1 MTKRKAAAKIKRS
14 SRSGEPKKG
23 RRRRR
28 ERRAKITKGDKATRG
43 HKARVQRY
51 LEEGDAALAK
61 MEAQRQDDILEAKI
75 DLAAG
80 ALDLLL
86 ALD

>member
-1 MTKRKAAAKIKRS
+1 MTKRKAATIKRR

-23 RRRRR
+23 MRRRKARA
-28 ERRAKITKGDKATRG
+28 AKITKGDKATRR

-80 ALDLLL
+80 ALDLVL
-86 ALD
+86 ALS